1 MTRCF
6 SVLMAAGLCLAGPP
20 LHAHHAI
27 GEIYD
32 EERTMVLEGEVA
44 AFVFGEPHT
53 MVQVRVGGERGLVHT
68 WALEWRGAARLQE
81 EGWTNRALSPGDT
94 VRLCG
99 NPGRDPG
106 AYRLYLLN
114 LAPVSSG
121 SGPAPDAGGSLCS
134 STLRGPA
141 APSTTAR

>member
-6 SVLMAAGLCLAGPP
+6 GVLMAAGLCLAGPP

-32 EERTMVLEGEVA
+32 EERTVVLEGEVA
-44 AFVFGEPHT
+44 SFVFSEPHT
-53 MVQVRVGGERGLVHT
+53 MVQVRVGDERGQVHT
-68 WALEWRGAARLQE
+68 WALEWRGATRLQQ
-81 EGWTNRALSPGDT
+81 EGWTDRALSPGDT

-121 SGPAPDAGGSLCS
+121 SGPATDAGERLCS

>member
-6 SVLMAAGLCLAGPP
+6 CFLVAAGLCLAGPS

-32 EERTMVLEGEVA
+32 EERTMVLEGKVA
-44 AFVFGEPHT
+44 SFVLGEPHT
-53 MVQVRVGGERGLVHT
+53 IVQVRVEDERGRVHT
-68 WALEWRGAARLQE
+68 WALEWRGAAHLQE
-81 EGWTNRALSPGDT
+81 EGWTDRALNPGDT
-94 VRLCG
+94 VHLCG
-99 NPGRDPG
+99 NPGRDSG

-114 LAPVSSG
+114 ISPVSSG
-121 SGPAPDAGGSLCS
+121 SGPATDAGERLCS

-141 APSTTAR
+141 APSTSSR

>member
-6 SVLMAAGLCLAGPP
+6 GVLVAAGLCLAGPS

-32 EERTMVLEGEVA
+32 EERTMVLEGKVA
-44 AFVFGEPHT
+44 SFVLGEPHT
-53 MVQVRVGGERGLVHT
+53 MVQVRVEDERGRVHT

-81 EGWTNRALSPGDT
+81 EGWTDRALNPGDT
-94 VRLCG
+94 VHLCG

-121 SGPAPDAGGSLCS
+121 SGPATDAGERLCS

-141 APSTTAR
+141 APSTSSR